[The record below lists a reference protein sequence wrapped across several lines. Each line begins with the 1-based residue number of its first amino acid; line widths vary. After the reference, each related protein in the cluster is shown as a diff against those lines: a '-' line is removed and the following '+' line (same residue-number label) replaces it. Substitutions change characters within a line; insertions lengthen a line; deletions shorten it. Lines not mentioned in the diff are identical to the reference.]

1 MHHTL
6 KPHPDTPSR
15 AVSRISVA
23 VARPHARKLELTYL
37 VTGEIGELLLPA
49 AALATRADELWKH
62 TCFEAFVRED
72 SAPSYREFNF
82 SPSSQWAAYA
92 FAGYRQGMTNADI
105 ATPVIE
111 TSAAHGTLMLKAAFE
126 PNLPAGA
133 VQASH
138 RLALSAVIEETD
150 GRKSYWALAH
160 PPGTPDFHHPD
171 CFTLE
176 LPRA

>member
-1 MHHTL
+1 
-6 KPHPDTPSR
+6 
-15 AVSRISVA
+15 
-23 VARPHARKLELTYL
+23 
-37 VTGEIGELLLPA
+37 
-49 AALATRADELWKH
+49 
-62 TCFEAFVRED
+62 
-72 SAPSYREFNF
+72 
-82 SPSSQWAAYA
+82 
-92 FAGYRQGMTNADI
+92 
-105 ATPVIE
+105 VIE

-126 PNLPAGA
+126 PNLPAGV

>member
-1 MHHTL
+1 MNHTL

-15 AVSRISVA
+15 AVARISVA
-23 VARPHARKLELTYL
+23 VARPQPSKLELTYL
-37 VTGEIGELLLPA
+37 VAGKIDDLLLPRNA
-49 AALATRADELWKH
+49 GPLRTDELWRH
-62 TCFEAFVRED
+62 TCFEAFIRASD
-72 SAPSYREFNF
+72 DAGYCEFNF

-92 FAGYRQGMTNADI
+92 FTGYRLGMTNAN
-105 ATPVIE
+105 TPPPLIE
-111 TSAAHGTLMLKAAFE
+111 TNTTRGTFTLKAAFE

-133 VQASH
+133 PH

-160 PPGTPDFHHPD
+160 PPGKPDFHHRD